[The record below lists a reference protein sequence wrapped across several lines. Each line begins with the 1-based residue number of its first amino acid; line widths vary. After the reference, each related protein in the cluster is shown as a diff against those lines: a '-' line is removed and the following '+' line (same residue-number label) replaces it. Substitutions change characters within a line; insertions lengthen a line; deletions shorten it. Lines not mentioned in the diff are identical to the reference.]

1 MVVYLYRLQIGKTAN
16 GVVTP
21 TNAYYIN
28 NSIRNACSLFNIT
41 LSNIRAKKKSSF
53 QKIPIHLQHLKN
65 IPFKELVLSIG
76 MFLSEGS
83 SQLREQVHAQTVNP

>member
-1 MVVYLYRLQIGKTAN
+1 MVVDLYRLQIGKTAK

-41 LSNIRAKKKSSF
+41 LSNIRAKKKKFFPENPNTFTTLEEHPF
-53 QKIPIHLQHLKN
+53 QRAG
-65 IPFKELVLSIG
+65 PFNQYVP
-76 MFLSEGS
+76 
-83 SQLREQVHAQTVNP
+83 Q